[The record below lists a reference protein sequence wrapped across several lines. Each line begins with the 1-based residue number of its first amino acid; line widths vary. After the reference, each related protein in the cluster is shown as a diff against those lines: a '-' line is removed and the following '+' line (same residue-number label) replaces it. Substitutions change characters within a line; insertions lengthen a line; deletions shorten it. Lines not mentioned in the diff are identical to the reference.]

1 MKNKLVVA
9 NEINQCTV
17 ERHNVAISESLS
29 NYHLGKI
36 TKGNENIFA
45 PVRLYYLKCHFFILK
60 VTFLN
65 NLVLLVAKG
74 DKKPRKNI
82 LYQRLQILNTALTNI
97 RRR

>member
-1 MKNKLVVA
+1 MKNKLVIA

-45 PVRLYYLKCHFFILK
+45 PVRMYSQMPFFIFK
-60 VTFLN
+60 VTFLK
-65 NLVLLVAKG
+65 NLVLLVAKE
-74 DKKPRKNI
+74 RKT
-82 LYQRLQILNTALTNI
+82 RE
-97 RRR
+97 